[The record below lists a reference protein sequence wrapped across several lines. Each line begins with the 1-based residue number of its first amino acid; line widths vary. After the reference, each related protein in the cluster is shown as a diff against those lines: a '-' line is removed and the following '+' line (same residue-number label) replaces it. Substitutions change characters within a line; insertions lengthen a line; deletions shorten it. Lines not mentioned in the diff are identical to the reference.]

1 MADPLLS
8 YPAEADERR
17 HPRYEAKLA
26 GKVRELGAVA
36 TSVRVT
42 ELSIGG
48 CRLADNDLP
57 PKAELWVTLGK
68 APPLRARVVWSKS
81 GQAGCEFYAPLTR
94 FDVRNLL
101 LQRF

>member
-1 MADPLLS
+1 MADPILS
-8 YPAEADERR
+8 FPADADERR
-17 HPRYEAKLA
+17 HPRYAATLT
-26 GKVRELGAVA
+26 GRVRELGSIA
-36 TSVRVT
+36 TNVTVT

-48 CRLADNDLP
+48 CRLTDNDLP
-57 PKAELWVTLGK
+57 AKAELWVTLGK

-101 LQRF
+101 MQRF